1 MTRSRSILAGLL
13 FPALVI
19 SAAHAQVTLDVS
31 KITCEQF
38 RTAVPKPASLAL
50 WLVGFYA
57 GKHNDTTIDFAALDR
72 KADKVIDYCQSN
84 PKVTVMDAIEAT
96 IVAQPTR

>member
-19 SAAHAQVTLDVS
+19 SAAHAQATIDVS
-31 KITCEQF
+31 KITCDQF
-38 RTAVPKPASLAL
+38 RNQALKPASLAL

-72 KADKVIDYCQSN
+72 KADKVIEYCQSN
-84 PKVTVMDAIEAT
+84 PRVTVMDAIEAT